1 MVSSVRK
8 MAIVEI
14 EVINSPVT
22 SIDHNISQLFF
33 TAKSTELLPNS
44 QEGSKKIQSVHSS
57 ANVVQQ
63 SGGPAGFGE
72 EETDNLPGLFILCS
86 EMFLSICDFWNLFFV
101 IFFAM

>member
-14 EVINSPVT
+14 EVIDSPVVLIT
-22 SIDHNISQLFF
+22 TFLKIMFL

-72 EETDNLPGLFILCS
+72 GETDNLPGL
-86 EMFLSICDFWNLFFV
+86 
-101 IFFAM
+101 

>member
-1 MVSSVRK
+1 MF
-8 MAIVEI
+8 
-14 EVINSPVT
+14 
-22 SIDHNISQLFF
+22 L

-72 EETDNLPGLFILCS
+72 GETDNLPGL
-86 EMFLSICDFWNLFFV
+86 
-101 IFFAM
+101 

>member
-1 MVSSVRK
+1 MF
-8 MAIVEI
+8 
-14 EVINSPVT
+14 
-22 SIDHNISQLFF
+22 L

-72 EETDNLPGLFILCS
+72 GETDNIPGLFILCS

-101 IFFAM
+101 IFFPM

>member
-1 MVSSVRK
+1 MF
-8 MAIVEI
+8 
-14 EVINSPVT
+14 
-22 SIDHNISQLFF
+22 L

-72 EETDNLPGLFILCS
+72 GETDNLPGLFINFYALKCFRPS
-86 EMFLSICDFWNLFFV
+86 V
-101 IFFAM
+101 IFETYFL

>member
-1 MVSSVRK
+1 

-14 EVINSPVT
+14 EVFLFT
-22 SIDHNISQLFF
+22 CSIDHNVSQMFL

-72 EETDNLPGLFILCS
+72 GETDNLPGLFILCS
-86 EMFLSICDFWNLFFV
+86 EMFLSICDF
-101 IFFAM
+101 